1 MMTKTDIKMLHAREL
16 NELVYMINEE
26 LEFRKES
33 TVPNAIRHMNQLQ
46 HNNYENTTSEQTET
60 SI

>member
-1 MMTKTDIKMLHAREL
+1 MTKTDIKMLHAREL